1 MFSAYSPSSLGLS
14 GFVDEL
20 LESHQRLTV
29 LADDRKK
36 DYMAWA
42 IIQSQK
48 AIQVFTAATE
58 CRKEH
63 FHAGILSN
71 DQRFHAID
79 GLMILFVIEIKQAP
93 QGYLQCPSHSGE
105 VFERQIP
112 FATFD
117 PAEIRRMQVRSLSK
131 LFLSKTCFKAQ
142 FANPQA

>member
-1 MFSAYSPSSLGLS
+1 MFFAYASSSLGLS

-20 LESHQRLTV
+20 LESHQRLTI
-29 LADDRKK
+29 LADDRMK
-36 DYMAWA
+36 DYMPWA

-48 AIQVFTAATE
+48 AIQVFTVPTE
-58 CRKEH
+58 CCKEH
-63 FHAGILSN
+63 LHAGILSN

-112 FATFD
+112 FATLD
-117 PAEIRRMQVRSLSK
+117 PAEIRRMHVRSLSK
-131 LFLSKTCFKAQ
+131 LFLSKTCVKAQ

>member
-1 MFSAYSPSSLGLS
+1 MFFAYASSSLGLS

-20 LESHQRLTV
+20 LESHQRLTI
-29 LADDRKK
+29 LADDRMK
-36 DYMAWA
+36 DYMPWA
-42 IIQSQK
+42 IIKSQK

-58 CRKEH
+58 CCKEH

-112 FATFD
+112 FATLD
-117 PAEIRRMQVRSLSK
+117 PAEIRRMHVRSLSK
-131 LFLSKTCFKAQ
+131 LFLSKTCVKAQ